1 MLISYS
7 CSMSSLIP
15 SVEETVSSTVH
26 SMGSIERKC
35 FGVPVKL
42 RGGQKLG
49 KKLRRDTLGTP
60 KCPSPP
66 PPPPIHYTEFNQK
79 SYTTTEMRENTRIQR
94 KNFSLSLCFAYKLS
108 EIRFLEHP
116 IPNSSPTLGALV
128 GCVWGGGQL
137 VTCPDL
143 QM

>member
-66 PPPPIHYTEFNQK
+66 PPSTIQNLTK
-79 SYTTTEMRENTRIQR
+79 KVIQR
-94 KNFSLSLCFAYKLS
+94 QKCAKTQGYKEKTFLSLFVSL
-108 EIRFLEHP
+108 I
-116 IPNSSPTLGALV
+116 N
-128 GCVWGGGQL
+128 
-137 VTCPDL
+137 
-143 QM
+143 